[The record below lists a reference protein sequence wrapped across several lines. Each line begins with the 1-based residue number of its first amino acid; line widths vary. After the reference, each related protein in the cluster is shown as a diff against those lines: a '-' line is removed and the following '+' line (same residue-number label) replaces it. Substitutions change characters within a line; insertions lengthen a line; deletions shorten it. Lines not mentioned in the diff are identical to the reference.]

1 MVYKR
6 CGGEQNFTIK
16 VNADKLCG
24 HFLPK
29 DVFMFSFLN
38 SSRPQNN
45 HQGKVIAL
53 MNQKGGV
60 GKTTMAF
67 NLAHAFAHQGKKV
80 LCLDMDPQGNFTSLF
95 QTKSP
100 EFHIHHLLVNS
111 VKELKAL
118 HTPVLLADVL
128 IKTDQEEGVRID
140 LLPAGQ
146 ELSGFELTVAGIN
159 APRQLILKKFI
170 EKFELRSLYD
180 MIVIDGP
187 PTLGLLVVNILCA
200 TDGVL
205 YPFVPDR
212 FSEQGLRNIQQ
223 VVADIAE
230 MEITSTPKNLGY
242 IPNLFDVRRK
252 QASSDLEHIRTG
264 LGDGHMYGP
273 FTNKVQFGKSLAQRK
288 SVFNF
293 KSAEF
298 KDLQRQFTEMTQNVH
313 RELQS

>member
-1 MVYKR
+1 
-6 CGGEQNFTIK
+6 
-16 VNADKLCG
+16 
-24 HFLPK
+24 
-29 DVFMFSFLN
+29 MFSFLKP
-38 SSRPQNN
+38 SAATTRD
-45 HQGKVIAL
+45 QGKVIAL

-95 QTKSP
+95 EVETP
-100 EFHIHHLLVNS
+100 ELHIHHLLINTI
-111 VKELKAL
+111 KELKAL
-118 HTPVLLADVL
+118 HTSVLISDVL
-128 IKTDQEEGVRID
+128 VKTKQEDGVHID

-170 EKFELRSLYD
+170 EKYELRSQYD
-180 MIVIDGP
+180 VIVIDGP

-212 FSEQGLRNIQQ
+212 FSEQGLKNILQ
-223 VVADIAE
+223 VVSDIGD
-230 MEITSTPKNLGY
+230 MEITTTPKNLGY
-242 IPNLFDVRRK
+242 IPNLFDIRRK
-252 QASSDLEHIRTG
+252 QATSDLAHIKET
-264 LGDGHMYGP
+264 LGEAFVYEA

-288 SVFNF
+288 SVFQY
-293 KSAEF
+293 KSSEY
-298 KDLQRQFTEMTQNVH
+298 KDLQRQFVAMTENVH
-313 RELQS
+313 KELHS